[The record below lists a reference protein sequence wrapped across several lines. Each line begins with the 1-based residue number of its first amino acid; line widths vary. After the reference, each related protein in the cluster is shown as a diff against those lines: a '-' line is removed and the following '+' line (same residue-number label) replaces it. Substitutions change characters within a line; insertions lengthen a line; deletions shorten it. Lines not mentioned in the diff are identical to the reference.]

1 MCFSSFPAFGKL
13 ATGWKSRDGS
23 SATNTKEPL
32 LKLER
37 SIIPSEQITANAF
50 LDKCIT
56 KPRTPWLG
64 KSPKPRG
71 MVGETVAPIHPLCVK
86 CKI

>member
-1 MCFSSFPAFGKL
+1 MCFSGFPAFGQL
-13 ATGWKSRDGS
+13 VIGWKSRDGS

-37 SIIPSEQITANAF
+37 STPSEQIAANGS
-50 LDKCIT
+50 LDKCIAQ
-56 KPRTPWLG
+56 PRPPWLG
-64 KSPKPRG
+64 KSPKARG